1 MIIGGTHK
9 PAVGGLKTPPGKA
22 AFGTLRVD
30 GDAPLE
36 DLQSRLC
43 GGTGGTGRDSGSFH
57 GSIYHP

>member
-1 MIIGGTHK
+1 MVTGGAHK
-9 PAVGGLKTPPGKA
+9 PAGGGLKTPPGKA

-36 DLQSRLC
+36 DL
-43 GGTGGTGRDSGSFH
+43 GGGGGDSGSFH